1 LKTAVI
7 ILNWNGVEHNLLR
20 KYLPSV
26 IEHTNPE
33 VGEVIVADNGSTD
46 DSLKVLSEEFPS
58 VRVIALPQNYG
69 FAEGYNQAIAQVE
82 HPYVL
87 LLNDDVACSPH
98 WLEPLA
104 NYMDSHLEVLGC
116 QPKLKSDRDHKM
128 FEYAGAAGG
137 FLDSLGYPYCRGRI
151 FQSVEEDLG
160 QYDTP
165 CEVDWA
171 TGACLMVRREA
182 YLKAGGLD
190 SHFFAHMEEIDLC
203 WRLRRMGGKLMC
215 IPSSE
220 VYHLGGASLGPE
232 NPRKTKLNFRNS
244 LLMLYK
250 NLPKD
255 QRNGIIFRRKLLDG
269 IAALNFIAHF
279 QLGHALAIWTAHREY
294 SCMIREYYTDN
305 CINTNFGEAK
315 NQPLSILWQYYIK
328 GRSSSTNFLANR
340 KPNICHLQSFF

>member
-1 LKTAVI
+1 MNKTAVI

-26 IEHTNPE
+26 IEHTHPE
-33 VGEVIVADNGSTD
+33 IGEVIVADNGSTD
-46 DSLKVLSEEFPS
+46 ESLKVLAEEFPS

-69 FAEGYNQAIAQVE
+69 FAEGYNQAIAQVD
-82 HPYVL
+82 HPYVV
-87 LLNDDVACSPH
+87 LLNDDVACSPN
-98 WLEPLA
+98 WLDPLVE
-104 NYMDSHLEVLGC
+104 YMDQHAEVLAV
-116 QPKLKSDRDHKM
+116 QPKLKSDRDRKI
-128 FEYAGAAGG
+128 FEYAGGAGG
-137 FLDSLGYPYCRGRI
+137 FLDCFGYPYCRGRI
-151 FQSVEEDLG
+151 FQTVEEDLG

-165 CEVDWA
+165 CEIDWA

-182 YLKAGGLD
+182 YIQAGGLD
-190 SHFFAHMEEIDLC
+190 KHFFAHMEEIDLC

-215 IPSSE
+215 VPSSE

-250 NLPKD
+250 NLPTE

-279 QLGHALAIWTAHREY
+279 QFGHAKAIWTAHREY
-294 SCMIREYYTDN
+294 SAMVKDYYNPNDN
-305 CINTNFGEAK
+305 LNHNLNWGYAP
-315 NQPLSILWQYYIK
+315 NQSLSILYQYYIK
-328 GRSSSTNFLANR
+328 GKKTFKQL
-340 KPNICHLQSFF
+340 IE